1 MLPRAP
7 GRDHPS
13 MTMRISDVVRG
24 VLATSP
30 VVILRLKLAGKFSP
44 PLRHVEQHRLVSG
57 VRCLQCYADA
67 FGCIAC
73 VVIGSRHL
81 LSP

>member
-30 VVILRLKLAGKFSP
+30 VVILRFKLAGKFSP

-57 VRCLQCYADA
+57 
-67 FGCIAC
+67 G
-73 VVIGSRHL
+73 
-81 LSP
+81 